1 MNLLRRIS
9 QLFVADTTFCKSF
22 ERTNS
27 SLDMQRRTGQEER
40 PSALLLADLAKS
52 LEIPHLTDGSSPF
65 SEKPFMQAP
74 ACLSQQGVA
83 KTVSFYYL
91 LTSLHWWR
99 PCFESDSISS
109 YCGEVIV
116 V

>member
-1 MNLLRRIS
+1 
-9 QLFVADTTFCKSF
+9 
-22 ERTNS
+22 
-27 SLDMQRRTGQEER
+27 MQRRTGQEER